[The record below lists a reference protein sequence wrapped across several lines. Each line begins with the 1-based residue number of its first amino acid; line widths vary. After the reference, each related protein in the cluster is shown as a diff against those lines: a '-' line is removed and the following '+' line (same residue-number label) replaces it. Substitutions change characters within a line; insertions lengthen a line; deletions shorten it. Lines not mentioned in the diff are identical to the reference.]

1 MTPPNIGTFHGLC
14 FTPDMELLLVLFWGG
29 FLWYIAVT
37 PKEKMESTASQMDA
51 IRALA

>member
-37 PKEKMESTASQMDA
+37 KSKHSKWVKF
-51 IRALA
+51 AL